1 MLLDMIAAHGRLEMK
16 TFRRE
21 KGFRPVIWRAA
32 DVVWE
37 LSIPRGIDAVQEP
50 GSAELT

>member
-1 MLLDMIAAHGRLEMK
+1 MLHMIAAHGRLEMK

-21 KGFRPVIWRAA
+21 KGFRSVIGRAT

-37 LSIPRGIDAVQEP
+37 LSIPRGIDAVQEH
-50 GSAELT
+50 GSVELT